1 MLKKISV
8 YSFGNILSAAVSFLL
23 LPLYTRILTPEDY
36 GVLELMYLAAGILV
50 VVFGL
55 NVELAYSRYY
65 YLCSNEYEEKNLFT
79 TVQIFKLI
87 CILFIFLILK
97 FNSDYLVLSF
107 FKFSNGERLLYLIFF
122 SSAFESLLYTPL
134 NLLRIKERPWSYISV
149 NILNLLTT
157 VLVTCYL
164 LVFRGYG
171 VEGVLYGKL
180 CGSFLTFFVLLLITI
195 SEWRISLSI
204 IKLRS
209 LISFS
214 IFLIP
219 INFSSL
225 LINLSNRFFLQ
236 EFQSL
241 ADVGVFSLGS
251 KIAAI
256 IPILLSEPI
265 KNAFIPHLFSMS
277 GNVEYC
283 KKSLAGFVQ
292 FYFVLVSIFVLVLS
306 VYAKEIIQ
314 IFASE
319 SYSRSQ
325 EVVFILSVSNLLL
338 GTSALVVLAIHII
351 KKTWLVTAIWLI
363 SAVFNVM
370 LNVYLIPKMG
380 NYGAALASLLSVL
393 TILVLYFSTTQKYF
407 TLKINYFAYV
417 KVLLLLI
424 LSFLLCNQINLS
436 FYPDILLKACVILIY
451 IFITYTRLNVI
462 DDFYKVRIRSF
473 FVGIR
478 VKFGF

>member
-1 MLKKISV
+1 
-8 YSFGNILSAAVSFLL
+8 
-23 LPLYTRILTPEDY
+23 
-36 GVLELMYLAAGILV
+36 
-50 VVFGL
+50 
-55 NVELAYSRYY
+55 
-65 YLCSNEYEEKNLFT
+65 
-79 TVQIFKLI
+79 
-87 CILFIFLILK
+87 
-97 FNSDYLVLSF
+97 
-107 FKFSNGERLLYLIFF
+107 
-122 SSAFESLLYTPL
+122 
-134 NLLRIKERPWSYISV
+134 
-149 NILNLLTT
+149 
-157 VLVTCYL
+157 
-164 LVFRGYG
+164 
-171 VEGVLYGKL
+171 
-180 CGSFLTFFVLLLITI
+180 
-195 SEWRISLSI
+195 
-204 IKLRS
+204 
-209 LISFS
+209 
-214 IFLIP
+214 
-219 INFSSL
+219 
-225 LINLSNRFFLQ
+225 
-236 EFQSL
+236 
-241 ADVGVFSLGS
+241 
-251 KIAAI
+251 
-256 IPILLSEPI
+256 
-265 KNAFIPHLFSMS
+265 
-277 GNVEYC
+277 
-283 KKSLAGFVQ
+283 
-292 FYFVLVSIFVLVLS
+292 